1 MRQFI
6 GSLRPAAISSVR
18 NHGLYVQAYLDV
30 FGDQRLEFF
39 VVDEYGSLS
48 PVCSGRSNLYEI
60 HGLTLVARDV
70 H

>member
-18 NHGLYVQAYLDV
+18 NQGFYVQAYLDG
-30 FGDQRLEFF
+30 FGDRRLEFF
-39 VVDEYGSLS
+39 VIDEYGSS
-48 PVCSGRSNLYEI
+48 IPVCSDRSNLYEI